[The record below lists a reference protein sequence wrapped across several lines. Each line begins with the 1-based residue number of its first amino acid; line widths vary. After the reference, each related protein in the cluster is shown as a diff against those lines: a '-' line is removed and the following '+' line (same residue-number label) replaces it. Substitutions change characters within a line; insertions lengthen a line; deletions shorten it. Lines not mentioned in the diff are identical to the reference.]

1 MTEQTQQ
8 PADES
13 SELETLKA
21 RADLLGIKYHHN
33 IGTQKLRQLVN
44 TVISKNDE
52 SNDVKDL
59 ISGDSEYLTGSEYQ
73 KLVEADR
80 LKDANKLIRIRV
92 TCMNPV
98 KKDLSGEI
106 ISVGSS
112 KLGTFKKWIQYNT
125 PDGWHVPKIIYD
137 FMVTRECSVFYS
149 VKDRVGNDVRKSKR
163 VKEYAIEVLP
173 PLTKQEL
180 KDLAQRQAMARGTDS
195 STGE

>member
-8 PADES
+8 PVDES

-33 IGTQKLRQLVN
+33 IGVQRLGQLVN
-44 TVISKNDE
+44 SAISKSDE
-52 SNDVKDL
+52 NRDVKDL

-92 TCMNPV
+92 TCMNPI

-180 KDLAQRQAMARGTDS
+180 KDLAQRQSMARGTNS